1 MRNGKILDKMNKFFV
16 LQIKR
21 EKKKKKKDEA
31 EAEMSG
37 EQSVLLLRGLL
48 VPIAEFPKSKVCL
61 FFFCL
66 NAGNAAL
73 ARKTK
78 SLLKETCSVWT
89 MRYVH
94 VPCSVRFRAAFP

>member
-21 EKKKKKKDEA
+21 EKKKKKDEA

-61 FFFCL
+61 FFFLFEC
-66 NAGNAAL
+66 
-73 ARKTK
+73 
-78 SLLKETCSVWT
+78 W
-89 MRYVH
+89 
-94 VPCSVRFRAAFP
+94 

>member
-21 EKKKKKKDEA
+21 EKKKKKDEA

-61 FFFCL
+61 FFFVLFEC
-66 NAGNAAL
+66 
-73 ARKTK
+73 
-78 SLLKETCSVWT
+78 W
-89 MRYVH
+89 
-94 VPCSVRFRAAFP
+94 